1 MSTYLSWA
9 LVALLLFPAA
19 GSAAELCRQPEP
31 VPQQQRPATADNR
44 GQDRDRDRRQPP
56 PKWWMDEPLRTELG
70 ITDQQ
75 SAAVE
80 QLWQQT
86 IPKLREARQ
95 RLDQL
100 EAQLSEMILNAVD
113 EAALVSQIDKV
124 ESTRA
129 DANKARTLML
139 YRMNRVLTPE
149 QRVKVKAIFD
159 KREAA
164 HRGSSGDRR

>member
-1 MSTYLSWA
+1 MARYLTWA
-9 LVALLLFPAA
+9 FVALLLLPAA

-31 VPQQQRPATADNR
+31 VPQQRPATADTR
-44 GQDRDRDRRQPP
+44 GQDSDRDRRQPP
-56 PKWWMDEPLRTELG
+56 PKWWVDEPLRTELG

-80 QLWQQT
+80 QVWQQT

-100 EAQLSEMILNAVD
+100 EAQLSQMILNAVD
-113 EAALVSQIDKV
+113 EATLVSQIDKV

-129 DANKARTLML
+129 DANKARMLML